1 MNNEFDIEARR
12 ELGNG
17 HWDRKL
23 MNNLVALSN
32 ADNYNEAKDEWIAT
46 GNIWWDG
53 MGGNYPNWMQHSG
66 KCLCG
71 HIVKYHFHIMNTEN
85 GNEDVVGSD
94 HINTYMIRRE
104 ISLSTGVDAED
115 ITEKQIQEWMNV
127 RIESMKADAWWK
139 TNGEHFTEM
148 FEEVKEYDLRL
159 NVHEKNV
166 VWSSAENKYVFNTRL
181 RKSSKGVATDADYK
195 MSSIVWRWNHPD
207 NSRNQR
213 DGRGYPNDRLWQD
226 LIVFYFK
233 VQMMK
238 EELQAEDTYWE
249 NQTQMIL
256 EKQSQVVQSN
266 KQKTFEQLCEY
277 YGIPA
282 FDSSWGY
289 NEWSIKFLGDMKRL
303 IASEKELSEKQQAT
317 LIKLIVGNSAT
328 EKQVAYLRKLGYEGE
343 ITTKIQASTLISD
356 LLLQEE

>member
-1 MNNEFDIEARR
+1 MAQFAIEIA
-12 ELGNG
+12 EADV
-17 HWDRKL
+17 DRV
-23 MNNLVALSN
+23 MDAVA
-32 ADNYNEAKDEWIAT
+32 ANYNWAE
-46 GNIWWDG
+46 NV
-53 MGGNYPNWMQHSG
+53 PNPDFDPVEPVSEQNPET
-66 KCLCG
+66 
-71 HIVKYHFHIMNTEN
+71 IPNP
-85 GNEDVVGSD
+85 
-94 HINTYMIRRE
+94 
-104 ISLSTGVDAED
+104 
-115 ITEKQIQEWMNV
+115 
-127 RIESMKADAWWK
+127 
-139 TNGEHFTEM
+139 
-148 FEEVKEYDLRL
+148 
-159 NVHEKNV
+159 
-166 VWSSAENKYVFNTRL
+166 ENKYVFKTRL
-181 RKSSKGVATDADYK
+181 RKSSKGVATDEDYK

-226 LIVFYFK
+226 LVVFYFK

-238 EELQAEDTYWE
+238 EELQAEDAYWE

-328 EKQVAYLRKLGYEGE
+328 EKQVAYLRELGYEGE

-356 LLLQEE
+356 LLLSEE